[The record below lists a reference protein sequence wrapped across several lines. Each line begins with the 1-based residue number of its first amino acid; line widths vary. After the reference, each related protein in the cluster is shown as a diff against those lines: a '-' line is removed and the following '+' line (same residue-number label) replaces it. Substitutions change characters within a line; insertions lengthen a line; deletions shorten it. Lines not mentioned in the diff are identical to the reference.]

1 MYVIHGGLEIS
12 VNAVSMLVLG
22 IFFISGIDF
31 FLLVKL
37 LFVLFLCELSGALL
51 VDQVFIKRSSSQTDE
66 INVFNCDFFLI
77 LEELFNEFFL
87 FLKLRNRLWFIV
99 LPVGLDQM
107 VKHLGDFLGNEGNG
121 PLKKIHKV
129 GKQVRML
136 CLQKLLNV
144 ECVVL
149 S

>member
-1 MYVIHGGLEIS
+1 M
-12 VNAVSMLVLG
+12 
-22 IFFISGIDF
+22 
-31 FLLVKL
+31 
-37 LFVLFLCELSGALL
+37 
-51 VDQVFIKRSSSQTDE
+51 DQVFIQRSSSQTDQ

-77 LEELFNEFFL
+77 LKELFNEFFL

-107 VKHLGDFLGNEGNG
+107 IKHLSDFLGNEGNG